1 MRIKIGKF
9 CIILGTALILGALGL
24 FLWNDNE
31 SNEAESYSLEVL
43 PQIYQEVQ
51 EAQKVISEVPDV
63 IPVTPVEYLTEE
75 DRTMTEVEIEGNFY
89 IGYLSIPAL
98 GLELPVMTDW
108 SYPKLRIAPCRYSGT
123 LRGKD
128 LVIMAHNYKSHFGG
142 LSKLPAGSEVI
153 FTDMDGN
160 IWTYEAIGID
170 ILEATSVEEM
180 TAGDYDLTLFTCT
193 QGGSHRVTLRC
204 DLIS

>member
-1 MRIKIGKF
+1 MRIKIGNF
-9 CIILGTALILGALGL
+9 FIILGTALILGALGL

-43 PQIYQEVQ
+43 PQIHQEVQ
-51 EAQKVISEVPDV
+51 EAQKVVNEVPDV
-63 IPVTPVEYLTEE
+63 IPVTPVEFLTEE
-75 DRTMTEVEIEGNFY
+75 DLTMTEVEIDGHSY
-89 IGYLSIPAL
+89 IGYLSIPTL
-98 GLELPVMTDW
+98 DLELPIMTDW

-128 LVIMAHNYKSHFGG
+128 LVIMAHNYKSHFGK
-142 LSKLPAGSEVI
+142 LSKLPTGTEVI

-160 IWTYEAIGID
+160 IWSYEVIGID
-170 ILEATSVEEM
+170 ILEAHSVEEM

-204 DLIS
+204 DLIG

>member
-9 CIILGTALILGALGL
+9 FVILGTALILGALGL

-43 PQIYQEVQ
+43 PQIHQEVQ
-51 EAQKVISEVPDV
+51 EAQKVVNEVPDV
-63 IPVTPVEYLTEE
+63 IPVTPVEFLTEE
-75 DRTMTEVEIEGNFY
+75 DLTMTEVEIDGHSY
-89 IGYLSIPAL
+89 IGYLSIPTL
-98 GLELPVMTDW
+98 DLELPIMTDW

-128 LVIMAHNYKSHFGG
+128 LVIMAHNYKSHFGK
-142 LSKLPAGSEVI
+142 LSKLPAGTEVI

-160 IWTYEAIGID
+160 IWNYEVIGID
-170 ILEATSVEEM
+170 ILEAHSVEEM

-204 DLIS
+204 DLVG